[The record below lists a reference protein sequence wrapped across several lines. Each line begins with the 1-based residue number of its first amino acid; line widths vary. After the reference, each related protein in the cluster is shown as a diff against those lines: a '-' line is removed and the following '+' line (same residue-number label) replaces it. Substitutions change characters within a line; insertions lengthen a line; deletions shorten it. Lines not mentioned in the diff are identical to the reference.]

1 MTGSSSS
8 SGAVAPNDDSYT
20 MCLRTVQSST
30 FKNLIDIL
38 KEELMD
44 TPIEF
49 DETGMK
55 IVAMDTTRSVLA
67 HVFLPADKFEHYT
80 CKRKVM
86 IGVNMLNF
94 QKIIRTITND
104 EILTLAL
111 NANDPNNLEVERN
124 DGKGRHT
131 TQHFKLIDLGSEKM
145 NLNAMKFKTVTS
157 MPAADFQKIC
167 RDMQSL
173 AEFMEIKDVDNQLIF
188 SCSGDFCSQETVICE
203 DRRAS
208 SSAQQAAVDE
218 AGGGGD
224 GDADRER
231 RRNAHD
237 IVQGIFEIKHLV
249 TFAKCSNMCNT
260 VTLMLKNEVP
270 MLVKYDVGSLGE
282 VKFLLA
288 AHVEDEDDDDE
299 DDRGHGSGP
308 EGDEGVSATV

>member
-1 MTGSSSS
+1 MTTPAAS
-8 SGAVAPNDDSYT
+8 VAPDDDSYT

-30 FKNLIDIL
+30 FKNLVDIL

-94 QKIIRTITND
+94 HKIIRTITND

-157 MPAADFQKIC
+157 MPASDFQKIC

-203 DRRAS
+203 DRREANDDGG
-208 SSAQQAAVDE
+208 ATAAE
-218 AGGGGD
+218 Q
-224 GDADRER
+224 ER

-288 AHVEDEDDDDE
+288 AHVEDEEEEEEEERGAAE
-299 DDRGHGSGP
+299 DHRGDPPPVGSS
-308 EGDEGVSATV
+308 DAAAL

>member
-1 MTGSSSS
+1 
-8 SGAVAPNDDSYT
+8 

-30 FKNLIDIL
+30 FKTLIDIL
-38 KEELMD
+38 KDELMD

-67 HVFLPADKFEHYT
+67 HVFLPADKFEHYK
-80 CKRKVM
+80 CDHRVM

-94 QKIIRTITND
+94 HKIIRTITND

-111 NANDPNNLEVERN
+111 NATNMNYLEVERN

-131 TQHFKLIDLGSEKM
+131 TLRFKLIDLGSEKM
-145 NLNAMKFKTVTS
+145 NLNAMKFKTVTT
-157 MPAADFQKIC
+157 MPSVDFQKIC
-167 RDMQSL
+167 RDMSTL
-173 AEFMEIKDVDNQLIF
+173 AEFMEIKDVDDQLIF
-188 SCSGDFCSQETVICE
+188 SCVGDFCSQETVICE
-203 DRRAS
+203 DR
-208 SSAQQAAVDE
+208 SAGEQAE
-218 AGGGGD
+218 
-224 GDADRER
+224 ER
-231 RRNAHD
+231 KRSAHD

-249 TFAKCSNMCNT
+249 TFAKCTNMCNT

-288 AHVEDEDDDDE
+288 AHVEDDE
-299 DDRGHGSGP
+299 
-308 EGDEGVSATV
+308 EGDVAEEDVPQTEPA